1 MLRGDPAHMEASLS
15 GLSSLKDE
23 EAPLYIQPHYKET
36 YRLAIYALLCG
47 GKEAYEDF
55 LRAEQISHFLSQ
67 EEIFFILEN
76 AAVPVVEDEAEVTRP
91 GPDEVNPSTY
101 FPTESDEEVPDLDL
115 GWPEGTQERADTS
128 ISLLFHPPRENT
140 PTIKEVVR
148 KQIQEARQ
156 VVAISM
162 DVFTDVD
169 IFKEIVS
176 ATLRGVVVY
185 ILLDDSQFRSFL
197 TMSHRVGVNIQDLK
211 NIRVRTVQGQQYQC
225 QSGVKFHGVLEQKF
239 ILVDCRTVLYGTYSF
254 TWSYEKINLSMVLVV
269 TGQLVCSYDEEFR
282 RLYARSTVPP
292 VLSRER
298 LSVPYLRDSVAL
310 TSPNSSQLSLHQLH
324 MNPRLMPGMRS
335 APDDRFNNPPLLTR
349 GLSMQDR
356 LHQSHCPDMG
366 NLVRGHSYGG
376 ELQKLHSVTR
386 LRMGTRDLGTPERT
400 GSNLMPTN
408 RLSQQQLRHHTRYG
422 ADQNL
427 IPFNSET
434 SLHRWK
440 IDSYFNESDL
450 PLDAS
455 YDAISPMIS
464 PYSSHTGLNEL
475 QSQVIHNRSRDIK
488 SRMEEMRLKRLS
500 LQEYAN
506 LRQSQE
512 SLRSMYPSLERPK
525 FGSSLRNL
533 DKMQSVAELEPHA
546 QNGGDVEST
555 NQKINDPSKE
565 GDKTERLQTYDWRE
579 PLTRTVS
586 AAELDMKLND
596 PSLKLSH
603 LQSSS
608 IQHLRA
614 MESLIEIPEEKDTS
628 RINTSDKVVLDH
640 GNEENLKDET
650 VVPEENSVKSSS
662 PEEPQCRDEARGSRG
677 SIGKVA
683 NSSNAAK
690 ERKKSVEN
698 IPKILNTSTGS
709 QPAVE
714 GKSSHTEKRRE
725 EPTLQRKNSVRMKVQ
740 ALLSS
745 DEKKA
750 SKKEEKSLQR
760 KASVRSQN
768 PSGSSQ
774 PLRADHSQGSSG
786 GQITKKG
793 QSPSVSRSQHTGS
806 PTDTEKSKSAFAR
819 LSPQRS
825 SKRKTNPAAEQ
836 DRGSRSTL
844 SDEGATVF
852 ETRREKAYSR
862 YEYLLSTESR
872 TTSMYPSDKDRG
884 TSPSYGR
891 HDSGYPM
898 YQTQSSSE
906 NKLGK
911 FMQRVGNLIG
921 KNK

>member
-1 MLRGDPAHMEASLS
+1 MEFWSRSLFWW
-15 GLSSLKDE
+15 
-23 EAPLYIQPHYKET
+23 T
-36 YRLAIYALLCG
+36 
-47 GKEAYEDF
+47 
-55 LRAEQISHFLSQ
+55 AEQFYTELTGKSVL
-67 EEIFFILEN
+67 IF
-76 AAVPVVEDEAEVTRP
+76 PRKVTRIEAIP
-91 GPDEVNPSTY
+91 PSVY
-101 FPTESDEEVPDLDL
+101 
-115 GWPEGTQERADTS
+115 
-128 ISLLFHPPRENT
+128 
-140 PTIKEVVR
+140 
-148 KQIQEARQ
+148 
-156 VVAISM
+156 
-162 DVFTDVD
+162 
-169 IFKEIVS
+169 VS
-176 ATLRGVVVY
+176 
-185 ILLDDSQFRSFL
+185 
-197 TMSHRVGVNIQDLK
+197 
-211 NIRVRTVQGQQYQC
+211 
-225 QSGVKFHGVLEQKF
+225 
-239 ILVDCRTVLYGTYSF
+239 VDCASTFSFSF

-282 RLYARSTVPP
+282 RLYARSAVPP
-292 VLSRER
+292 ILSREGI
-298 LSVPYLRDSVAL
+298 SVSYLRDSMAL

-324 MNPRLMPGMRS
+324 MNPRLMHDMRS
-335 APDDRFNNPPLLTR
+335 APDDRFNPPLLTR

-356 LHQSHCPDMG
+356 LHQFHCPDMG

-376 ELQKLHSVTR
+376 ELQKLHSTR
-386 LRMGTRDLGTPERT
+386 LRMGTRDLGIPDRT

-450 PLDAS
+450 PPDAS

-475 QSQVIHNRSRDIK
+475 QSQVIHNRSREIK
-488 SRMEEMRLKRLS
+488 SRMEEMRQKRLS
-500 LQEYAN
+500 LQEYAH

-512 SLRSMYPSLERPK
+512 SLKSMYPSLERPK

-546 QNGGDVEST
+546 QNVGDMEST

-565 GDKTERLQTYDWRE
+565 GDKRERRQTYDWRE

-586 AAELDMKLND
+586 AAELDVKLND

-614 MESLIEIPEEKDTS
+614 MESLIEIPEEKDSSNS
-628 RINTSDKVVLDH
+628 RINTSDKVVLDN
-640 GNEENLKDET
+640 GNEENHKDGI
-650 VVPEENSVKSSS
+650 VVPEENPVKSSS
-662 PEEPQCRDEARGSRG
+662 PEEPQRQDEARGSHG

-683 NSSNAAK
+683 NSSTAVK

-709 QPAVE
+709 QPATE
-714 GKSSHTEKRRE
+714 GKSSHSERRRE
-725 EPTLQRKNSVRMKVQ
+725 EPAPQRKNSVRMKVQ
-740 ALLSS
+740 SMLSS

-768 PSGSSQ
+768 PSGPSQ

-793 QSPSVSRSQHTGS
+793 QSPSVSRSQHTSS
-806 PTDTEKSKSAFAR
+806 PTDTERSKSAFR
-819 LSPQRS
+819 RSSPQRS

-852 ETRREKAYSR
+852 QSRRERAYSR
-862 YEYLLSTESR
+862 FEYLLSTESR

-884 TSPSYGR
+884 TGPVYGR

-898 YQTQSSSE
+898 YQTQSGSE
-906 NKLGK
+906 NKLGR